1 MGRQIS
7 YKPEEMVA
15 ATDETGKANDD
26 QFESGI
32 QLIKSMMEHRE
43 AIFSTLSEIMQ
54 TEKNQNL
61 VNNMGSIY
69 KFLSDLDS
77 KWLSGTLDRISGK
90 IKKIPDTESDI
101 SGLMGFLRII
111 KEPDINAGLKVAL
124 SLLSALAPS
133 GKDE

>member
-1 MGRQIS
+1 MARQIS
-7 YKPEEMVA
+7 YEPEEMA
-15 ATDETGKANDD
+15 PATDKTRKANDD

-32 QLIKSMMEHRE
+32 QLIRSMIEHRE

-61 VNNMGSIY
+61 VNNLGIIY
-69 KFLSDLDS
+69 KFLSNLDY
-77 KWLSGTLDRISGK
+77 KWLSGTLDRISLK